1 MSPALDPL
9 DRIIDTN
16 MKRLRHE
23 LGLRDHERPRDNAYR
38 MSSCCCLR
46 LGNANNKVSLAGG
59 TRRRAAAS
67 RHRYHCP
74 SRGCLFNR
82 SRDCTRFRAPPSFHA
97 GVTITVPKS
106 GAFFL

>member
-23 LGLRDHERPRDNAYR
+23 LGLRDHERRRDNAYR

-59 TRRRAAAS
+59 TRPKGCRFAAPLSLPVA
-67 RHRYHCP
+67 R
-74 SRGCLFNR
+74 
-82 SRDCTRFRAPPSFHA
+82 
-97 GVTITVPKS
+97 VP
-106 GAFFL
+106 F